1 MFEFD
6 EPYQRDLAL
15 IGLVILLVLLCVGAF
30 VVISEIN
37 QTTRWLTVE
46 ETDTIYATENVVA
59 FESMTPAQQRTFE
72 AALADSENY
81 VKVTNASTKVWED
94 HRAVRYENRT
104 YAVEV
109 AVT

>member
-15 IGLVILLVLLCVGAF
+15 IGLGILVVLLCVGAF
-30 VVISEIN
+30 VFVSETN
-37 QTTRWLTVE
+37 QSTRWLTVD
-46 ETDTIYATENVVA
+46 ETDTIYPTEEVVA
-59 FESMTPAQQRTFE
+59 FESMTPAQQRTFK
-72 AALADSENY
+72 AALADPENY
-81 VKVTNASTKVWED
+81 VEVTNASTKVWED

-104 YAVEV
+104 YEVEV